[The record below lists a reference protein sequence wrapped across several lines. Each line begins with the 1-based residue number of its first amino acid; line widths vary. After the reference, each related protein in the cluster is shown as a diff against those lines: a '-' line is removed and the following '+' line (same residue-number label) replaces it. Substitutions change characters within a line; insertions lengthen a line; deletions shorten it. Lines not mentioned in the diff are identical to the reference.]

1 MNFSEVIGQERT
13 KEHLRQ
19 MVREDKIPHALMFCG
34 PSGAGK
40 LPLALAFASYL
51 LCERQQPA
59 LHEASLFGDMPQTD
73 APSEPC
79 GQCQACRMVAEWAH
93 PDLHFS
99 FPVYKKKST
108 DATVSDDYLPQW
120 REQLKQDVYF
130 DTEIWLSDIKAENQQ
145 IMHYVHESDAL
156 QRKLALKASQ
166 GGRRVVVLWLPE
178 RMKVEMANKLL
189 KLIEEPPS
197 HTHFLLVSEDAD
209 NVLGTIQSRVQRI
222 QVPALSED
230 EIRQALI
237 ERHGLQEEEAQSLA
251 RVAQG
256 SYTEAI
262 KRLQSGSEEQMFFD
276 LFVQLMRLSYTR
288 QIKPLREWSYVAS
301 DLGRERQKRMLD
313 YWQRLLR
320 ENFIYNFHRPE
331 LTYQTKEEQSF
342 STRFAPFINEKNVMG
357 MMDELSDAGRDIAQN
372 VSARMV
378 FFDLALKTI
387 IYLKAAS

>member
-19 MVREDKIPHALMFCG
+19 MVQEDKIPHALMFCG

-51 LCERQQPA
+51 LCEHQAPA
-59 LHEASLFGDMPQTD
+59 SHEASMFDGMLDD
-73 APSEPC
+73 APLPEPC
-79 GQCQACRMVAEWAH
+79 GQCPACRMVADWAH

-99 FPVYKKKST
+99 FPVYKKKSS
-108 DATVSDDYLPQW
+108 DATVSD
-120 REQLKQDVYF
+120 V
-130 DTEIWLSDIKAENQQ
+130 KAENQQ

-166 GGRRVVVLWLPE
+166 GGRRVVVMWLPE
-178 RMKVEMANKLL
+178 RMNAEMANKLL

-197 HTHFLLVSEDAD
+197 HTHFLLVSEDPD

-222 QVPALSED
+222 QVPALSEE

-237 ERHGLQEEEAQSLA
+237 EHHGLQEEQAQSLA
-251 RVAQG
+251 HVAQG

-276 LFVQLMRLSYTR
+276 LFVQLMRQGYTR
-288 QIKPLREWSYVAS
+288 QIKELREWSNLVS
-301 DLGRERQKRMLD
+301 DLGRERQKRMLE

-331 LTYQTKEEQSF
+331 LSYLTKEEQNF
-342 STRFAPFINEKNVMG
+342 SVRFSPFINEKNVMG
-357 MMDELSDAGRDIAQN
+357 FMDELSDAQRDISQN

-387 IYLKAAS
+387 IYLKV

>member
-19 MVREDKIPHALMFCG
+19 MVQEDKIPHALMFCG

-51 LCERQQPA
+51 LCEHQAPA
-59 LHEASLFGDMPQTD
+59 SHEASMFDGMLDD
-73 APSEPC
+73 APLPEPC
-79 GQCQACRMVAEWAH
+79 GQCPACRMVADWAH

-99 FPVYKKKST
+99 FPVYKKKSS
-108 DATVSDDYLPQW
+108 DATISDDYLPQW
-120 REQLKQDVYF
+120 REQLKQNVYF

-178 RMKVEMANKLL
+178 RMNAEMANKLL

-197 HTHFLLVSEDAD
+197 HTHFLLVSEDPD

-222 QVPALSED
+222 QVPALSEE

-237 ERHGLQEEEAQSLA
+237 EHHGLQEEQAQSLA
-251 RVAQG
+251 HVAQG

-276 LFVQLMRLSYTR
+276 LFVQLMRQGYTR
-288 QIKPLREWSYVAS
+288 QIKELREWSNLVS
-301 DLGRERQKRMLD
+301 DLGRERQKRMLE

-331 LTYQTKEEQSF
+331 LSYLTKEEQNF
-342 STRFAPFINEKNVMG
+342 SVRFSPFINEKNVVG
-357 MMDELSDAGRDIAQN
+357 FMDELSDAQRDISQN

-387 IYLKAAS
+387 IYLKV